1 MEKLLKTKEVA
12 DLLQCHP
19 QSLYRNKELPYIKI
33 PGIGIRYKELE
44 LDKYV
49 EQKSIRIR
57 SLVAPLNPAKSFKLT
72 NLDEFDKMYLQINK
86 GGISGSMNGKKT
98 RWNYGIGAIYVRKT
112 KQGKERWYIDYRN
125 EEGKRIQRVV
135 KNAQSREEAMLA
147 LQKAVSDVFS
157 REYDIKP
164 KQKKVKFQEFAGMY
178 LENYAKSNK
187 KSWKTDMY
195 YLSGMKEFFANL
207 YLVEITPL
215 HIEKYKAERLKQ
227 GVQPSTVNRCL
238 AIIKKM
244 FNLSVEWGFLE
255 NNQIGKVK
263 LFSEKDNRKERILTK
278 EEEIR
283 LLKASAEH
291 LRTILI
297 VALNAGMR
305 LGEILSL
312 QWGQIDLSGKTIRV
326 EKTKSGR
333 IRIININS
341 NLLDELLK
349 LKKRSGDCVYLFI
362 NARTGKPLTTVK
374 TAFKAACRRSGV
386 QGLRFHDLRH
396 TFASR
401 LVEKGVD
408 LITVKDLLGHS
419 SVTTTER
426 YTHSQK
432 EQKKRAVELLEE
444 NQKEAIFEEDLLHIC
459 DTEKKAIKEKLLTN
473 LFSMN

>member
-1 MEKLLKTKEVA
+1 MVKLLTVQEVA
-12 DLLQCHP
+12 EMLHCHP
-19 QSLYRNKELPYIKI
+19 QSIYRNKELPYIKI
-33 PGIGIRYKELE
+33 PGIGIRYKESE
-44 LDKYV
+44 LDEYI

-72 NLDEFDKMYLQINK
+72 NLDGFDKIYLQINK
-86 GGISGSMNGKKT
+86 GGISGSMNGKKI

-112 KQGKERWYIDYRN
+112 RQGKERWYIDYRD
-125 EEGKRIQRVV
+125 EEGKRIQKVV
-135 KNAQSREEAMLA
+135 KNAQSREEATLA

-157 REYDIKP
+157 RQNDIKP
-164 KQKKVKFQEFAGMY
+164 KQKKVKFQEFADMY
-178 LENYAKSNK
+178 LENYAKPNK
-187 KSWKTDMY
+187 RCWKTDEY
-195 YLSGMKEFFANL
+195 YLKRIKEFLNNL
-207 YLVEITPL
+207 YLDEISPL

-227 GVQPSTVNRCL
+227 RVQPSTVNRCL

-244 FNLSVEWGFLE
+244 FNLAVDWEFLE
-255 NNQIGKVK
+255 KNQIGKVK
-263 LFSEKDNRKERILTK
+263 LFSEKDNLKERILTK
-278 EEEIR
+278 KEEIR
-283 LLKASAEH
+283 LLKASSEH
-291 LRTILI
+291 LKTILI

-312 QWGQIDLSGKTIRV
+312 QWSQIDLSRKTIRV

-362 NARTGKPLTTVK
+362 NPRTGKPLTTVK
-374 TAFKAACRRSGV
+374 TAFKAACRRAGV

-396 TFASR
+396 SFASR
-401 LVEKGVD
+401 LVEKGAD

-419 SVTTTER
+419 SVKITER

-444 NQKEAIFEEDLLHIC
+444 NQEEAIFEEDLLHIC
-459 DTEKKAIKEKLLTN
+459 DTEKKAKKEKLLTS
-473 LFSMN
+473 LFSVN

>member
-1 MEKLLKTKEVA
+1 MEILLTTQDVAESLGIHHKSIYRLVKEKRIPFIKKEGVGLRFREKDIEDWLNKGKNETVQMLEFFPKFEPKIENYDKIFLKGGSALSKKTK
-12 DLLQCHP
+12 
-19 QSLYRNKELPYIKI
+19 
-33 PGIGIRYKELE
+33 
-44 LDKYV
+44 
-49 EQKSIRIR
+49 
-57 SLVAPLNPAKSFKLT
+57 
-72 NLDEFDKMYLQINK
+72 
-86 GGISGSMNGKKT
+86 

-125 EEGKRIQRVV
+125 EEGKRIQKVV
-135 KNAQSREEAMLA
+135 KNAQSREEATLA
-147 LQKAVSDVFS
+147 FQKAVSDVFS
-157 REYDIKP
+157 RQNDIKP
-164 KQKKVKFQEFAGMY
+164 KQKKVKFQEFADMY

-187 KSWKTDMY
+187 RSWKTDEY
-195 YLSGMKEFFANL
+195 YLKGIKEFFNKL
-207 YLVEITPL
+207 YLDEVTPL

-238 AIIKKM
+238 AIIRKM
-244 FNLSVEWGFLE
+244 FNLAVDWGFLE

-263 LFSEKDNRKERILTK
+263 LFSEKDNLKERILTK

-283 LLKASAEH
+283 LLKASSKH
-291 LRTILI
+291 LKTIII
-297 VALNAGMR
+297 VALNTGMR
-305 LGEILSL
+305 LGEVLSL
-312 QWGQIDLSGKTIRV
+312 QWNKVNLSGKTIRV

-349 LKKRSGDCVYLFI
+349 LKKRSGNCVYLFI

-396 TFASR
+396 AFASR

-419 SVTTTER
+419 SVKTTER

-444 NQKEAIFEEDLLHIC
+444 NQEEVIFEEDLLHIC
-459 DTEKKAIKEKLLTN
+459 DTEKKAEKEKLLNN
-473 LFSMN
+473 LFSVN

>member
-1 MEKLLKTKEVA
+1 MEKILTTKDVA

-19 QSLYRNKELPYIKI
+19 QSVYRNKELSYIKI
-33 PGIGIRYKELE
+33 PGIGIRYKESE
-44 LDKYV
+44 LDKYL
-49 EQKSIRIR
+49 EQKSIKTH
-57 SLVAPLNPAKSFKLT
+57 SLMTPLNSSNSFKLT

-86 GGISGSMNGKKT
+86 GGNCGSMNGKKT

-112 KQGKERWYIDYRN
+112 KQGKERWYIDYRD
-125 EEGKRIQRVV
+125 EEGKRIQKVV
-135 KNAQSREEAMLA
+135 KKAQSREEAMLA

-157 REYDIKP
+157 REHDIKP
-164 KQKKVKFQEFAGMY
+164 KQKKVKFQEFADLY

-187 KSWKTDMY
+187 RSWKTDEY
-195 YLSGMKEFFANL
+195 YLKGIKEFLNNL
-207 YLVEITPL
+207 YLDEVTPL

-238 AIIKKM
+238 AILKKM
-244 FNLSVEWGFLE
+244 FNLAVEWGFLE

-283 LLKASAEH
+283 LLKASSEH
-291 LRTILI
+291 LKTILI

-312 QWGQIDLSGKTIRV
+312 PWSQIDLSRKTIRV

-349 LKKRSGDCVYLFI
+349 LKKRSGDCVHLFI
-362 NARTGKPLTTVK
+362 NPRTGKPLTTVK
-374 TAFKAACRRSGV
+374 TAFKAACRRAGV

-401 LVEKGVD
+401 LIEKGAD
-408 LITVKDLLGHS
+408 IITVKDLLGHS
-419 SVTTTER
+419 SVKITER

-432 EQKKRAVELLEE
+432 EQKKKAVELLEE
-444 NQKEAIFEEDLLHIC
+444 NQEEAIFEEDLLHIC
-459 DTEKKAIKEKLLTN
+459 DTEKKGKREKLLTS